1 MKSIYSDVMEGLK
14 NEKTKIAQKA
24 INILEEERITGIV
37 EKDGVFW
44 FESHQYGND
53 CPQYIYEYLI
63 KFIKRKFDLK
73 YLGEIGRK
81 IQ

>member
-1 MKSIYSDVMEGLK
+1 MKSIYNDVMEILK
-14 NEKTKIAQKA
+14 DEKTKIAQKA
-24 INILEEERITGIV
+24 IDILEEEKVAGII

-44 FESHQYGND
+44 FESYQFGNNY
-53 CPQYIYEYLI
+53 PKYIYEYLI
-63 KFIKRKFDLK
+63 KFIKRKFNLK